1 MRVDA
6 INIDPE
12 IMSGTPV
19 FRGTRVAVKT
29 LFDYIGTG
37 ESLEDFLNDFPSVQE
52 NQALQVLQFAGEIV
66 VSEKV
71 LLDENFT

>member
-6 INIDPE
+6 VNIDPE

-19 FRGTRVAVKT
+19 FSGTRVAVKT
-29 LFDYIGTG
+29 LFDYIATG
-37 ESLEDFLNDFPSVQE
+37 ESLENFLNDFPSVQE

-66 VSEKV
+66 LSEKG
-71 LLDENFT
+71 LLDESFT